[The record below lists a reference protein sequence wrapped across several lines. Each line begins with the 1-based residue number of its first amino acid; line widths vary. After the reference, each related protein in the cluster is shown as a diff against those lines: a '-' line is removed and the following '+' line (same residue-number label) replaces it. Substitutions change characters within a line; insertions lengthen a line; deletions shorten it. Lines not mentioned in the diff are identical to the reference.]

1 MYIMSTPRLETGDER
16 YQWLNDFVYVA
27 EGKADMLEEDGY
39 LAEVTWRIYTIVN
52 D

>member
-1 MYIMSTPRLETGDER
+1 MDELSLEDTL
-16 YQWLNDFVYVA
+16 WVNDYVFVG

-39 LAEVTWRIYTIVN
+39 LAEVAWRIYSVEN

>member
-1 MYIMSTPRLETGDER
+1 MNSASKGTLWVNHYV
-16 YQWLNDFVYVA
+16 FVG

-39 LAEVTWRIYTIVN
+39 LAEVVWRIYSVES